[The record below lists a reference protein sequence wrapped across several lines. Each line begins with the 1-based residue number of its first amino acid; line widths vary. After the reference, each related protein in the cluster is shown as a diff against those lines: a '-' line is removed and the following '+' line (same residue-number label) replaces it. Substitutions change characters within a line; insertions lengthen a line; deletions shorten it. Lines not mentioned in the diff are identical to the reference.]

1 MPDFRSTLVALGEGK
16 VGIARLCS
24 RLEEL
29 LDEQPQL
36 AESMLEQLEH
46 AYVERLL
53 SIGLYSSVKRHIVQC
68 QTHIADKM
76 RAEQPQ
82 QQRQGAAVIA
92 MNARERGTDAPNA
105 ADGDAA
111 PVAHSADREA
121 KTAQDVRDA
130 LAMANAAENE
140 APTKVPSLLDFL
152 PASEISDAPVL
163 PNREPNEGQID
174 GPSNDPL
181 HAQSQ
186 PPEQQED
193 EAETL
198 DVGSVIRNRF
208 KLLKLIGQSGMGKVF
223 KCIDLLKQEARD
235 QNPYL
240 AVKLLNEDFKQHP
253 EAFIAMEREFSR
265 QQRLTHPNIVTV
277 YDFDRLS
284 ANSYQVY
291 ILMELLEGLPLDI
304 YIRRTVIPNGGLPLE
319 QALPIIRDLGKA
331 LKYIHQ
337 KNIVHADLKPSNC
350 FMLHD
355 KSVKLLDFGIAR
367 VLTDPLSSDHT
378 HTLFDAGKLGAL
390 TPAYASLEMLEQKS
404 PDPCDDIYA
413 LGCLTYELLTG
424 EHPFSKIPANVACDK
439 GLTPAPV
446 KDLSPQQMQA
456 LRQALAFKRKNR
468 STNITTWLAELEG
481 KPPRATKM
489 WQSQYQA
496 WAKEEDDTAPRK
508 RSWKLWATAA
518 TAALLLAG
526 LWPVLEYVRHRQIN
540 QVITVLEQGD
550 QQAIIQTLETLDRYR
565 ADERQRILDIAG
577 YTLQRSF
584 QIAVEEITMPEQGSY
599 DFPRAEQ
606 MLKRAES
613 FYPDTPWLEA
623 LRFGVKERKA
633 LLLQELSR
641 QYEAHLAAGNLLADN
656 QAEDITDVLEIL
668 AVAAPEHP
676 LLKSPRL
683 IAAYRQAADKACSL
697 GNPQQALNYIL
708 PALALAPDD
717 RDLRDFKNK
726 AQTLA
731 RATGAEREKM
741 QREFASDE
749 RVKLGVLI
757 AQPRA
762 GDDEW
767 EARVR
772 SLLRRLDG
780 LLPPDDPTPERA
792 RDQVAEIYLPAV
804 QQAAAE
810 NRFADARGI
819 LDRVE
824 QITGKT
830 ALLETAH
837 TDIEQAIEQ
846 VRHRHDRERSG
857 EQSGPLEPVK
867 VTLLT
872 QLLDRDVAAAR
883 ITLHRLQEELPNDDP
898 FLARAYRSFE
908 DTYLR
913 LAEETARKE
922 GNGAA
927 LTLLQEGSGLI
938 PGASRLKQAQ
948 QKYMRAGNAAG
959 RRFRDCDTCPEMVT
973 LPMGSFRMGD
983 LSGEGTED
991 ERPAHEVFIQYL
1003 LAIGIYEVTVAE
1015 YNVFQAAPAAPF
1027 PKAKDN
1033 PVVNVRWGEAMAYT
1047 EWLSAKTGEP
1057 YRLLT
1062 EAEWEYAARAGTA
1075 TKYAFGDT
1083 WSAEQANAYGSA
1095 DGHEYAAT
1103 VGSLPANGFGLHDMH
1118 GNVWEW
1124 VSDCWNGS
1132 YRGAPTDG
1140 SSWDTGDCLRRVVRG
1155 GSWDSDLQYLRSSNR
1170 NRKNMMER
1178 YSYVG
1183 FRVAKTLAPEHEAAP

>member
-1 MPDFRSTLVALGEGK
+1 MPDFRSTLAALGEGK
-16 VGIARLCS
+16 IGVARLCS

-36 AESMLEQLEH
+36 AEPMLEQLEH
-46 AYVERLL
+46 AYIERLL

-76 RAEQPQ
+76 QAEQPR

-92 MNARERGTDAPNA
+92 MN
-105 ADGDAA
+105 
-111 PVAHSADREA
+111 VADREA

-130 LAMANAAENE
+130 LAMAQAAENE
-140 APTKVPSLLDFL
+140 TPTNIPSLLEFL
-152 PASEISDAPVL
+152 PASEIGDAPV
-163 PNREPNEGQID
+163 PPSREPNESKTD
-174 GPSNDPL
+174 DPSNDPL
-181 HAQSQ
+181 YAQSR
-186 PPEQQED
+186 PPELQED
-193 EAETL
+193 EADTL

-208 KLLKLIGQSGMGKVF
+208 KLLKIIGQSGMGKVF

-240 AVKLLNEDFKQHP
+240 AVKLLNEDLKQHP

-277 YDFDRLS
+277 YDFDRVS
-284 ANSYQVY
+284 ARSYQVY
-291 ILMELLEGLPLDI
+291 ILMELLEGLPLDV
-304 YIRRTVIPNGGLPLE
+304 YIRRTVAPNGGLPLE
-319 QALPIIRDLGKA
+319 QALPIIRDLGQA
-331 LKYIHQ
+331 LEYIHQ

-350 FMLHD
+350 FLLHD
-355 KSVKLLDFGIAR
+355 KRVKLLDFGIAR
-367 VLTDPLSSDHT
+367 VLTDPQSSDHT

-413 LGCLTYELLTG
+413 LGCVTYELLTG
-424 EHPFSKIPANVACDK
+424 EHPFSKIPADVARDK

-456 LRQALAFKRKNR
+456 LRHALAFERKHR

-481 KPPRATKM
+481 TPPRATKM

-496 WAKEEDDTAPRK
+496 WAKEEEHTAPRK

-518 TAALLLAG
+518 AAALFLAG
-526 LWPVLEYVRHRQIN
+526 LWPVLEYARQRQIN
-540 QVITVLEQGD
+540 QVITVLERGD

-577 YTLQRSF
+577 YTLQRYF

-606 MLKRAES
+606 ILKRAEQ

-623 LRFGVKERKA
+623 LHFGVKERKA
-633 LLLQELSR
+633 MLLQELSR
-641 QYEAHLAAGNLLADN
+641 RYEAHLAAGNLLPDN
-656 QAEDITDVLEIL
+656 QAEDITDVLEML

-683 IAAYRQAADKACSL
+683 VAAYRQAADKAYSL
-697 GNPQQALNYIL
+697 DKPQQALNYVL

-717 RDLRDFKNK
+717 RELRELKDKT
-726 AQTLA
+726 QTLV
-731 RATGAEREKM
+731 RATGAEREKAKL
-741 QREFASDE
+741 ELASDE
-749 RVKLGVLI
+749 RAHLGVLI

-767 EARVR
+767 ENEVR
-772 SLLRRLDG
+772 SHLLRLDG

-792 RDQVAEIYLPAV
+792 RDHVAEIYLPAV
-804 QQAAAE
+804 QHAAE
-810 NRFADARGI
+810 ETRFADARRI

-824 QITGKT
+824 RITGKT
-830 ALLETAH
+830 PLLETAR
-837 TDIEQAIEQ
+837 TDIKQALESVLHQ
-846 VRHRHDRERSG
+846 HDSERSG
-857 EQSGPLEPVK
+857 EPSGSLEPVK

-872 QLLDRDVAAAR
+872 QLIDRDIAAAR
-883 ITLHRLQEELPNDDP
+883 LTLHRLREELPNDDP
-898 FLARAYRSFE
+898 FLVRAYRSFE

-913 LAEETARKE
+913 LAEETARRE

-927 LTLLQEGSGLI
+927 LTLLQEGAGLI
-938 PGASRLKQAQ
+938 PGASRLQKAQ
-948 QKYMRAGNAAG
+948 QKYMSPGNAAG
-959 RRFRDCDTCPEMVT
+959 RRFRDCDTCPEMAT

-983 LSGEGTED
+983 LGGGGSED
-991 ERPAHEVFIQYL
+991 ERPVREVAIQYL
-1003 LAIGIYEVTVAE
+1003 LAVGIYEVTVAE
-1015 YNVFQAAPAAPF
+1015 YSAFQAAPAAPF
-1027 PKAKDN
+1027 PQSEDS
-1033 PVVNVRWGEAMAYT
+1033 PVVNVRWDEAVAYA
-1047 EWLSAKTGEP
+1047 EWLSAETGEP

-1075 TKYAFGDT
+1075 TKYAFGNT
-1083 WSAEQANAYGSA
+1083 WNAEQANAYGDA
-1095 DGHEYAAT
+1095 DGHQYAMA
-1103 VGSLPANGFGLHDMH
+1103 VGSFPANDFGLHDMH

-1124 VSDCWNGS
+1124 VSDCWNGG

-1155 GSWDSDLQYLRSSNR
+1155 GSWDSDRQYLRSSNR
-1170 NRKNMMER
+1170 NRKNMTDR

-1183 FRVAKTLAPEHEAAP
+1183 FRVAKTLTPEPEAAP